1 MQTAEIRRPAAP
13 MQMPRFGSTLLM
25 IYHVTESFESS
36 FYNVRT
42 QGILYVHSKLIT
54 GAVATFEISI
64 PISFFFLKHEI
75 LHSKLYDSLKFIQ
88 NVISYQLDTK

>member
-1 MQTAEIRRPAAP
+1 

-25 IYHVTESFESS
+25 IYHVVESFEST
-36 FYNVRT
+36 FYNMRT

-54 GAVATFEISI
+54 EAVATFEIST